1 MARLVLRAGPDPF
14 PTMRGRARVR
24 PNRAGRVP
32 AHLPRAK
39 FSGLVDA
46 KRTFILWPCKDIVV
60 KTHLSPI
67 VLPRSTEAR
76 GTPTSSM
83 SKPTQNS
90 HTSVA
95 PPHTQDPQN
104 HSSKRA

>member
-1 MARLVLRAGPDPF
+1 MNLDHLNLRVASCQVGLNGPATGPNRAELNGSCHARTMGCLSGLSMAWLVLRAGPDPF

-46 KRTFILWPCKDIVV
+46 KRTFIL
-60 KTHLSPI
+60 
-67 VLPRSTEAR
+67 
-76 GTPTSSM
+76 
-83 SKPTQNS
+83 
-90 HTSVA
+90 
-95 PPHTQDPQN
+95 
-104 HSSKRA
+104 